1 MIANVLHSFTVRDY
15 AELYQMYKDGEL
27 GIVEQRMPE
36 GIVEQV
42 AGDEGTDEELILNL
56 LAQDPDNMYHVKFID
71 DDQDGYFVIS
81 YMGFGLNKKFTEMVA
96 EYDFQFGE
104 DGIWEEYK
112 TPVDTEYQDATVIG
126 GLTIYCNDKV
136 DIKK

>member
-1 MIANVLHSFTVRDY
+1 MIAKVLHTFSVRDY
-15 AELYQMYKDGEL
+15 AELYEMYKDGEL

-56 LAQDPDNMYHVKFID
+56 LAQDPDNMYHVNFID
-71 DDQDGYFVIS
+71 DSEDGYFEIS

-104 DGIWEEYK
+104 DGVWEEFK
-112 TPVDTEYQDATVIG
+112 SPVDDNYEDASVIG
-126 GLTIYCNDKV
+126 ELKIYCENSFEC
-136 DIKK
+136 